1 MVQRTR
7 TRMTWRSKRV
17 RAGHHPSIG
26 RGIEVVDSADKGRI
40 VVANTTFRRKESILR
55 EPTLPLAMF
64 GPGHCFRCAAGILRV
79 NPDGTPAA
87 NAQGFCEAVPGT
99 TRCLRCR
106 RIFCSQAC
114 QASAQHQCE
123 CPVMAHVDTQTPADV
138 CDESQDQTVRAFCV
152 NHCEA
157 VARVVLLPKHHGMLA
172 VQVALLDSSY
182 PRAPFGEQKE
192 ALARCFGRYG
202 DQRPLWIALLEVASF
217 VFSGS
222 PLSSTVSA

>member
-1 MVQRTR
+1 MYCAASREKATSLSFTRTTGILCTPHDTCSIGCSATIVRSLRHAARPRCWSAMVQRTR

-138 CDESQDQTVRAFCV
+138 
-152 NHCEA
+152 
-157 VARVVLLPKHHGMLA
+157 
-172 VQVALLDSSY
+172 
-182 PRAPFGEQKE
+182 
-192 ALARCFGRYG
+192 
-202 DQRPLWIALLEVASF
+202 
-217 VFSGS
+217 
-222 PLSSTVSA
+222 